1 MNDAIAI
8 RIYKEGITESPTN
21 RVDATPSQQQEASTQ
36 EGKVNK
42 ADGIRNS
49 AVTAAL
55 ISAAKQSLMQGVN
68 KYAELSGNYDVTD
81 NLSLILEGASMVAM
95 MFAGPV
101 GWISAGAAMANKLVN
116 IATTLIK
123 EKREINYLKD
133 GLGVVQTYGNRG
145 DY

>member
-8 RIYKEGITESPTN
+8 RIYKEGTAESTTN
-21 RVDATPSQQQEASTQ
+21 RVDATPSAQEATTQ
-36 EGKVNK
+36 EGKANK
-42 ADGIRNS
+42 VDGIRNS

-55 ISAAKQSLMQGVN
+55 ISAAKQAAMQGVN
-68 KYAELSGNYDVTD
+68 KYAELSGNYNVTD
-81 NLSLILEGASMVAM
+81 NLSLVLEGATMVAM

-101 GWISAGAAMANKLVN
+101 GWISAGSMMANKIVN
-116 IATTLIK
+116 YAVEIAK

-133 GLGVVQTYGNRG
+133 GLGTVQTYGNRG

>member
-8 RIYKEGITESPTN
+8 RIYKEGATESIAG
-21 RVDATPSQQQEASTQ
+21 VDATPTRQQEASTQ

-55 ISAAKQSLMQGVN
+55 ILAAKQSLMQGVN
-68 KYAELSGNYDVTD
+68 KYAELSGNYNVTD
-81 NLSLILEGASMVAM
+81 NLSLVLEGATMVAM

-101 GWISAGAAMANKLVN
+101 GWISAGSMMANKIVN
-116 IATTLIK
+116 YAVEIAK
-123 EKREINYLKD
+123 
-133 GLGVVQTYGNRG
+133 
-145 DY
+145 

>member
-8 RIYKEGITESPTN
+8 RIYKEGTAESTTN
-21 RVDATPSQQQEASTQ
+21 RVDATPSQQQEAATQ
-36 EGKVNK
+36 EGKANK

-55 ISAAKQSLMQGVN
+55 ISSAKQSLMQGVN

-101 GWISAGAAMANKLVN
+101 GWISAGSMMANKLVN

-123 EKREINYLKD
+123 EKREITYLKD
-133 GLGVVQTYGNRG
+133 GLGTVQTYGNRG

>member
-8 RIYKEGITESPTN
+8 RIYKEGTAESTTN
-21 RVDATPSQQQEASTQ
+21 RVDATPSAQEATTQ
-36 EGKVNK
+36 EGKANK

-55 ISAAKQSLMQGVN
+55 ISAAKQAAMQGVN
-68 KYAELSGNYDVTD
+68 KYAELSGNYNVTD
-81 NLSLILEGASMVAM
+81 NLSLVLEGATMVAM

-101 GWISAGAAMANKLVN
+101 GWISAGSMMANKIVN
-116 IATTLIK
+116 YAVEITK

-133 GLGVVQTYGNRG
+133 GLGMVQTYGNRG

>member
-1 MNDAIAI
+1 MNDVIKVS
-8 RIYKEGITESPTN
+8 IYKGG
-21 RVDATPSQQQEASTQ
+21 VDYSSNGGVDITPSAQEATTQ
-36 EGKVNK
+36 EGKANK

-101 GWISAGAAMANKLVN
+101 GWISAGSMMANKIVN
-116 IATTLIK
+116 YAVEIAK

-133 GLGVVQTYGNRG
+133 GLGTVQTYGNRG

>member
-8 RIYKEGITESPTN
+8 RIYKEGTTGSPTSG
-21 RVDATPSQQQEASTQ
+21 VDATPSQQQEAATQ

-49 AVTAAL
+49 AVTSAL

-68 KYAELSGNYDVTD
+68 KYAELSGNYNVTD
-81 NLSLILEGASMVAM
+81 NLSLVLEGATMVAM

-101 GWISAGAAMANKLVN
+101 GWISAGSMMANKLVN
-116 IATTLIK
+116 IATALTK
-123 EKREINYLKD
+123 EKREINYLKVA
-133 GLGVVQTYGNRG
+133 LS
-145 DY
+145 

>member
-8 RIYKEGITESPTN
+8 RIYKEGTAESTTN

-55 ISAAKQSLMQGVN
+55 ISAAKQAAMQGVN
-68 KYAELSGNYDVTD
+68 KYAELSGNYNVTD

-101 GWISAGAAMANKLVN
+101 GWISAGSMMANKIVN
-116 IATTLIK
+116 YAVEIAK

-133 GLGVVQTYGNRG
+133 GLGTVQTYGNRG

>member
-8 RIYKEGITESPTN
+8 RIYKEGTAESTTN

-55 ISAAKQSLMQGVN
+55 ISAAKQAAMQGVN
-68 KYAELSGNYDVTD
+68 KYAELSGNYNVTD
-81 NLSLILEGASMVAM
+81 NLSLVLEGATMVAM

-101 GWISAGAAMANKLVN
+101 GWISAGSMMANKIVN
-116 IATTLIK
+116 YAVEIAK

-133 GLGVVQTYGNRG
+133 GLGTVQTYGNRG

>member
-8 RIYKEGITESPTN
+8 RIYKEGTAESTTN
-21 RVDATPSQQQEASTQ
+21 RVDATPSQQQEAATQ
-36 EGKVNK
+36 EGKQTK
-42 ADGIRNS
+42 RMGIRNS

-68 KYAELSGNYDVTD
+68 KYAELSGNYNVTD

-101 GWISAGAAMANKLVN
+101 GLDIGWFN
-116 IATTLIK
+116 
-123 EKREINYLKD
+123 D
-133 GLGVVQTYGNRG
+133 GK
-145 DY
+145 

>member
-8 RIYKEGITESPTN
+8 RIYKEGTAESTTN
-21 RVDATPSQQQEASTQ
+21 RVDATPSAQEATTQ
-36 EGKVNK
+36 EGKANK

-55 ISAAKQSLMQGVN
+55 ISAAKQAAMQGVN
-68 KYAELSGNYDVTD
+68 KYAELSGNYNVTD
-81 NLSLILEGASMVAM
+81 NLSLVLEGATMVAM

-101 GWISAGAAMANKLVN
+101 GWISAGSMMANKIVN
-116 IATTLIK
+116 YAVEITK
-123 EKREINYLKD
+123 EKREITYLKD
-133 GLGVVQTYGNRG
+133 GLGTVQTYGNRG

>member
-8 RIYKEGITESPTN
+8 RIYKEGTAESTTN
-21 RVDATPSQQQEASTQ
+21 RVDATPSQQQEAATQ
-36 EGKVNK
+36 EGKANK

-55 ISAAKQSLMQGVN
+55 ISAAKQAAMQGVN
-68 KYAELSGNYDVTD
+68 KYAELSGNYNVTD
-81 NLSLILEGASMVAM
+81 NLSLVLEGASMVAM

-101 GWISAGAAMANKLVN
+101 GWISAGSMMANKIVN
-116 IATTLIK
+116 YAVEIAK

-133 GLGVVQTYGNRG
+133 GLGTVQTYGNRG

>member
-8 RIYKEGITESPTN
+8 RIYKEGTAESTTN
-21 RVDATPSQQQEASTQ
+21 RVDNTPSAQEATTQ
-36 EGKVNK
+36 EGKINK
-42 ADGIRNS
+42 TNGIRNS

-55 ISAAKQSLMQGVN
+55 ISAAKQAAMQGVN
-68 KYAELSGNYDVTD
+68 KYAELSGNYNVTD
-81 NLSLILEGASMVAM
+81 NLSLILEGASMEAM

-101 GWISAGAAMANKLVN
+101 GWISAGSMMANKIVN
-116 IATTLIK
+116 YAVEIAK

-133 GLGVVQTYGNRG
+133 GLGTVQTYGNRG

>member
-1 MNDAIAI
+1 MNYAIAI
-8 RIYKEGITESPTN
+8 RIYKEGTAESTTN
-21 RVDATPSQQQEASTQ
+21 RVDATPSQQQEAATQ
-36 EGKVNK
+36 EGKANK

-55 ISAAKQSLMQGVN
+55 ISAAKQAAMQGVN
-68 KYAELSGNYDVTD
+68 KYAELSGNYNVTD

-101 GWISAGAAMANKLVN
+101 GWISAGSMMANKLVN

-123 EKREINYLKD
+123 EKREITYLKD
-133 GLGVVQTYGNRG
+133 GLGTVQTYGNRG

>member
-8 RIYKEGITESPTN
+8 RIYKEGTAESTTN
-21 RVDATPSQQQEASTQ
+21 RVDATPSAQEATTQ
-36 EGKVNK
+36 EGKANK

-55 ISAAKQSLMQGVN
+55 ISAAKQAAMQGVN
-68 KYAELSGNYDVTD
+68 KYAELSGNYNVTD
-81 NLSLILEGASMVAM
+81 NLSLVLEGATMVAM

-101 GWISAGAAMANKLVN
+101 GWISAGSMMANKIVN
-116 IATTLIK
+116 YAVEIAK

-133 GLGVVQTYGNRG
+133 GLGTVQTYGNRG

>member
-8 RIYKEGITESPTN
+8 RIYKEGTAESTTN
-21 RVDATPSQQQEASTQ
+21 RVDATPSAQEATTQ
-36 EGKVNK
+36 EGKANK

-55 ISAAKQSLMQGVN
+55 ISAAKQAAMQGVN
-68 KYAELSGNYDVTD
+68 KYAELSGNYNVTD
-81 NLSLILEGASMVAM
+81 NLSLVLEGATMVAM

-101 GWISAGAAMANKLVN
+101 GWISAGSMMANKLVN
-116 IATTLIK
+116 IATTLAK

-133 GLGVVQTYGNRG
+133 GLGTVQTYGNRG

>member
-8 RIYKEGITESPTN
+8 RIYKEGTAESTTN
-21 RVDATPSQQQEASTQ
+21 RVDATPSQQQEAATQ
-36 EGKVNK
+36 EGKANK

-68 KYAELSGNYDVTD
+68 KYAELSGNYNVTD

-101 GWISAGAAMANKLVN
+101 GWISAGSMMANKLVN
-116 IATTLIK
+116 IATTLTK
-123 EKREINYLKD
+123 EKREITYLKD
-133 GLGVVQTYGNRG
+133 GLGTVQTYGNRG

>member
-8 RIYKEGITESPTN
+8 RIYKEGATESIAG
-21 RVDATPSQQQEASTQ
+21 VDATPTRQQEASTQ

-101 GWISAGAAMANKLVN
+101 GWISAGSAMANKLVN

>member
-8 RIYKEGITESPTN
+8 RIYKEGTAESTTN
-21 RVDATPSQQQEASTQ
+21 RVDATPSAQEATTQ
-36 EGKVNK
+36 EGKANK

-55 ISAAKQSLMQGVN
+55 ISAAKQAAMQGVN
-68 KYAELSGNYDVTD
+68 KYAELSGNYNVTD
-81 NLSLILEGASMVAM
+81 NLSLVLEGATMVAM

-101 GWISAGAAMANKLVN
+101 GWISAGSMMANKIVN
-116 IATTLIK
+116 YAVEITK

-133 GLGVVQTYGNRG
+133 GLGTVQTYGNRG

>member
-8 RIYKEGITESPTN
+8 RIYKEGTAESTTI
-21 RVDATPSQQQEASTQ
+21 RVDATQSAQEATTQ
-36 EGKVNK
+36 EGKINK
-42 ADGIRNS
+42 TNGIRNS

-55 ISAAKQSLMQGVN
+55 ISAAKQAAMQGVN
-68 KYAELSGNYDVTD
+68 KYAELSGNYNVTD

-101 GWISAGAAMANKLVN
+101 GWISAGSMMANKIVN
-116 IATTLIK
+116 YAVEIAK

-133 GLGVVQTYGNRG
+133 GLGTVQTYGNRG

>member
-8 RIYKEGITESPTN
+8 RIYKEGATESITG
-21 RVDATPSQQQEASTQ
+21 VDATPTRQQEALTQ

>member
-8 RIYKEGITESPTN
+8 RIYKEGTAESTTN
-21 RVDATPSQQQEASTQ
+21 RVDATPSQQQEAATQ
-36 EGKVNK
+36 EGKANK

-68 KYAELSGNYDVTD
+68 KYAELSGNYNVTD
-81 NLSLILEGASMVAM
+81 NLSLVLEGASMVAM

-101 GWISAGAAMANKLVN
+101 GWISAGSMMANKLVN
-116 IATTLIK
+116 IATTLAK

-133 GLGVVQTYGNRG
+133 GLGTVQTYGNRG

>member
-8 RIYKEGITESPTN
+8 RIYKEGTAESTTN
-21 RVDATPSQQQEASTQ
+21 RVDATPSQQQEAATQ
-36 EGKVNK
+36 EGKANK

-101 GWISAGAAMANKLVN
+101 GWISAGSMMANKIVN

-123 EKREINYLKD
+123 EKREITYLKD
-133 GLGVVQTYGNRG
+133 GLGTVQTYGNRG

>member
-8 RIYKEGITESPTN
+8 RIYKEGTAESTTN
-21 RVDATPSQQQEASTQ
+21 RVDATPSQQQEAATQ
-36 EGKVNK
+36 EGKANK

-101 GWISAGAAMANKLVN
+101 GWISAGSMMANKLVN

-123 EKREINYLKD
+123 EKREITYLKD
-133 GLGVVQTYGNRG
+133 GLGTVQTYGNRG

>member
-1 MNDAIAI
+1 MNDVIKV
-8 RIYKEGITESPTN
+8 RIYKDG
-21 RVDATPSQQQEASTQ
+21 VDDSSSGGVDNTPSQQQEAATQ
-36 EGKVNK
+36 EGKANK

-49 AVTAAL
+49 AVTSAL

-68 KYAELSGNYDVTD
+68 KYAELSGNYNVTD
-81 NLSLILEGASMVAM
+81 NLSLVLEGATMVAM

-101 GWISAGAAMANKLVN
+101 GWISAGSMMANKIVN
-116 IATTLIK
+116 YAVEITK

-133 GLGVVQTYGNRG
+133 GLGTVQTYGNRG

>member
-8 RIYKEGITESPTN
+8 RIYKEGTAESTTN
-21 RVDATPSQQQEASTQ
+21 RVDATPSQQQEAATQ
-36 EGKVNK
+36 EGKANK

-101 GWISAGAAMANKLVN
+101 GWISAGSMMANKFVN

-123 EKREINYLKD
+123 EKREITYLKD
-133 GLGVVQTYGNRG
+133 GLGTVQTYGNRG